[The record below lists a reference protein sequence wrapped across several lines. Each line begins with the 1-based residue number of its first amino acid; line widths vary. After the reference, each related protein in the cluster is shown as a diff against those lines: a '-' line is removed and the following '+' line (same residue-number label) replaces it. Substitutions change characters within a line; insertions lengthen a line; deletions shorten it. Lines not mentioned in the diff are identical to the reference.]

1 MRIRLAKVAA
11 NSGGTAH
18 IGEEHSDVQLNAAR
32 WEFLAAG
39 SAQIGIFFARVGI
52 PGAQPA
58 CRPRHRRVM
67 TNLAAGRT
75 RQVAKYAM
83 HDTQRA
89 MPFGQNFSPELLG
102 FRLIA
107 K

>member
-1 MRIRLAKVAA
+1 
-11 NSGGTAH
+11 
-18 IGEEHSDVQLNAAR
+18 
-32 WEFLAAG
+32 
-39 SAQIGIFFARVGI
+39 
-52 PGAQPA
+52 
-58 CRPRHRRVM
+58 M

>member
-1 MRIRLAKVAA
+1 VEPRTSAK
-11 NSGGTAH
+11 S
-18 IGEEHSDVQLNAAR
+18 ISDVQLNAA
-32 WEFLAAG
+32 WSEFLAAG
-39 SAQIGIFFARVGI
+39 SDRLGFFSRGCESQEPNQLAAHATEG
-52 PGAQPA
+52 
-58 CRPRHRRVM
+58 VM
-67 TNLAAGRT
+67 TNLKAGRT

>member
-1 MRIRLAKVAA
+1 MSSSTPPGGSFSQQVAHRLGFF
-11 NSGGTAH
+11 SRG
-18 IGEEHSDVQLNAAR
+18 
-32 WEFLAAG
+32 WESQEPNQLAAHATEG
-39 SAQIGIFFARVGI
+39 
-52 PGAQPA
+52 
-58 CRPRHRRVM
+58 VM